1 MKRWTGVFLPRG
13 HNPETTPAPTRGRD
27 ARRLRGVAAIAIV
40 GLVLAACSSSTA
52 TSTAAVLGATS
63 VPVATSTSAATDTAT
78 PIVAATP
85 TPTTVAVATASEAT
99 GVPTS
104 LDPCQVVPV
113 GEASQLAGITFAA
126 GKEETTS
133 GNGKICVYGGQTLDV
148 FTVIVAQAPDVATAQ
163 AGKAAAEA
171 QIQSEAGKG
180 IQFTELPTFAD
191 GAASTTGS
199 YTVSGQTFNIAAFYA
214 LKGTIFFGFSDLAL
228 NKPAPTAAALQA
240 EAQTVLG
247 RLP

>member
-13 HNPETTPAPTRGRD
+13 HNPETTPALTGGRA
-27 ARRLRGVAAIAIV
+27 ARRFRGVAAVAIV

-52 TSTAAVLGATS
+52 TSTATVLGATGT
-63 VPVATSTSAATDTAT
+63 PVATSTPAPSSTVT

-85 TPTTVAVATASEAT
+85 TPTTVALATASEAT

-104 LDPCQVVPV
+104 VDPCQVVPA
-113 GEASQLAGITFAA
+113 GEASQLAGTTFGA
-126 GKEETTS
+126 GVESTTS
-133 GNGKICVYGGQTLDV
+133 GNGRICTYGGQTLNV
-148 FTVIVAQAPDVATAQ
+148 FEVIVGQAPDVATAQ

-171 QIQSEAGKG
+171 QIQSAAGKG
-180 IQFTELPTFAD
+180 IQFTELPSFAD
-191 GAASTTGS
+191 GAAYTTGS
-199 YTVSGQTFNIAAFYA
+199 YTISGQKFNVAAFYA

-228 NKPAPTAAALQA
+228 NTPSPTVAAMQA